1 MTEGPAGE
9 EPSATDPEVLRRL
22 ERAER
27 RVARLETFVDG
38 LVTTTAR
45 TVAALGSVA
54 LVLGLVVPFAYVEIE
69 DRLLVVRVLSAPFQV
84 MQTEGT
90 DGDGFAYLMAI
101 GFAGLSA
108 VLVGC
113 LVLFLRVWLRDG
125 TSRVVRVGS
134 VFAWLAAVGTM
145 VTLIFW
151 AGYQA
156 SDNDET
162 GGPGVVPLVVGVEL
176 VFVTLLPAFRQLW
189 IREDSER

>member
-1 MTEGPAGE
+1 GRPGWVVRGWMWGGRMTEGPAGE

-27 RVARLETFVDG
+27 RAARLETFVDG

-125 TSRVVRVGS
+125 T
-134 VFAWLAAVGTM
+134 
-145 VTLIFW
+145 
-151 AGYQA
+151 
-156 SDNDET
+156 
-162 GGPGVVPLVVGVEL
+162 
-176 VFVTLLPAFRQLW
+176 
-189 IREDSER
+189 